1 MEMMR
6 IEAEY
11 RIPLDDE
18 FTRWSNDAAAL
29 VHKYGWED
37 RNVYPWSY
45 PINVL
50 KLISEVSDAPHCT
63 YGSKVELYQ
72 LAKGL
77 TRIFNSW
84 ENTEVNGMT
93 LKNLRTGKIFKI
105 DREMGELMM
114 EDMPGKY
121 EVIR

>member
-1 MEMMR
+1 MEMMK
-6 IEAEY
+6 IEVAK
-11 RIPLDDE
+11 RIPNDDE
-18 FTRWSNDAAAL
+18 FIRWSNDAAAL
-29 VHKYGWED
+29 VHKYGWEN
-37 RNVYPWSY
+37 RTVSPWSC

-50 KLISEVSDAPHCT
+50 DVINQVNEAPQCT
-63 YGSKVELYQ
+63 YGSKCEAYL

-77 TRIFNSW
+77 TKIFNAW
-84 ENTEVNGMT
+84 EDTEVNGMT
-93 LKNLRTGKIFKI
+93 LKNLKTGKIFKI